1 MSFTSDIKNCMRDCI
16 LSLIWP
22 KDEIYIFFKDNGCTL
37 SDLKLLENYKELNL
51 NRASMVDKMFKYLS
65 DKPDGG
71 LGQFRAM
78 LKSLMEWSH
87 FNPYYFDELKKLD
100 IGKAK
105 KNIEHLRQLQEIR
118 DAKIQAD
125 RKRQEERKRAQQE
138 PTQTLDDLKKSFLE
152 LITDKI
158 STQKRGYELEKILL
172 ELGRLSRLEVTESF
186 RVIGEQIDGA
196 IKYEGEHYLIEAK
209 WQEKSASNE
218 PVYQFV
224 NKVEGKMYGRGIF
237 ISVNGFS
244 DNVVESIVKGK
255 ALQTIFIDGGDLV
268 LVLEGHLTF
277 SQLIDIKVKAA
288 QTRGEIYI
296 DPLTDKPKMI

>member
-1 MSFTSDIKNCMRDCI
+1 
-16 LSLIWP
+16 
-22 KDEIYIFFKDNGCTL
+22 L

-186 RVIGEQIDGA
+186 RGIGEQIDGA
-196 IKYEGEHYLIEAK
+196 RKSEGEHYLIEAK